1 MHKNEIDLA
10 FESENIGKV
19 EIDQFQNSK
28 ERIAVWDS

>member
-28 ERIAVWDS
+28 ERIAV

>member
-1 MHKNEIDLA
+1 MNENEIDLA

-28 ERIAVWDS
+28 ERIAV